1 MSTRLGH
8 LIGAGLLP
16 TARRAVRLYSTVF
29 VLVGVF
35 DGALLFLLRHQI
47 PLIFSPD
54 PIIREITA
62 NSFLT
67 VAVFQALDSMIC
79 GSNGMMRG
87 LGRQDVAAWIVFF
100 GNYAGAVPLALWLE
114 LGAPKWGL
122 DGVWAGFGLGQV
134 VTIISEA
141 AYMKWMKWQKCVDS
155 VKEREDT

>member
-47 PLIFSPD
+47 PLIFSTD
-54 PIIREITA
+54 PTIREITA
-62 NSFLT
+62 TSFLT
-67 VAVFQALDSMIC
+67 VAIFQMLDSVIC
-79 GSNGMMRG
+79 GCNGMMRG
-87 LGRQDVAAWIVFF
+87 LGRQDVAAWVVFF

-114 LGAPKWGL
+114 LGPPRWGL
-122 DGVWAGFGLGQV
+122 DGVWVGFALGQLV
-134 VTIISEA
+134 SIILEGM
-141 AYMKWMKWQKCVDS
+141 YMKWLKWQKCVDS
-155 VKEREDT
+155 VKAREDI